1 MFMLTHLALTGV
13 PVMLAVKPQTFMC
26 ICFQREQKDF
36 FGMLSR
42 ENDRIIK
49 CESVIKL

>member
-26 ICFQREQKDF
+26 ICFQREQKIF
-36 FGMLSR
+36 SECYR
-42 ENDRIIK
+42 EKMRELLN
-49 CESVIKL
+49 VNLL